1 MHILQRIRHPSI
13 SLRYP
18 FDILFPQ
25 GFADIVLAIERIVVC
40 VFEAS
45 GNSEP
50 DYKLG
55 E

>member
-1 MHILQRIRHPSI
+1 MHILQRIRHPST

-25 GFADIVLAIERIVVC
+25 GFADIVLAIEHIVVC

-50 DYKLG
+50 DYRLEG
-55 E
+55 